1 MAARLRSHLELCR
14 QLLDIAENEARVTH
28 LDALEAEN
36 QARTRRET
44 LLPKLVESLADL
56 RLVRAAWQQFTAE
69 ERASQPEILSLLRE
83 NQDLIMQTVQE
94 AAVYQRKDNRSKDA
108 ARLELLKEKGMQI
121 EENPDVQAFRKR
133 VDSWIFVEIH
143 VF

>member
-36 QARTRRET
+36 QARMRRET

-83 NQDLIMQTVQE
+83 NQDLIMKIMVIDRENEQGMLKQGRVPARHLPSIGRQRPQI
-94 AAVYQRKDNRSKDA
+94 AADLYKFG
-108 ARLELLKEKGMQI
+108 ARLT
-121 EENPDVQAFRKR
+121 
-133 VDSWIFVEIH
+133 
-143 VF
+143 